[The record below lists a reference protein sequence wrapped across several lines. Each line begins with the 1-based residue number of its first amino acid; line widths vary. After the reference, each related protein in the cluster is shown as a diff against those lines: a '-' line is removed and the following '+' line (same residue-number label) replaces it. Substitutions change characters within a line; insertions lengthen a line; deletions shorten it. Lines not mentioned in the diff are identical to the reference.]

1 MAADGNAGSPFAAG
15 HDARSSANAQRAGND
30 WGYNPAKSASFFATY

>member
-1 MAADGNAGSPFAAG
+1 MR
-15 HDARSSANAQRAGND
+15 RSSANAPQRAGND